1 MRSFAAPQGPP
12 RREGLDRRAATGC
25 DRAMVF
31 RLALAALCLAAVPPA
46 GAQTPRAEPVAPG
59 VHLLRG
65 AMLPERGPDGNTVV
79 FDAPHGLVI
88 VDTGRHAW
96 HSDAILVF
104 AAARGRSVAAIVNT
118 HWHLDHSSGN
128 RRIKARFPEAPVVTT
143 NAVDRAL
150 AEGGFITREQTRAEA
165 RRDKVGGAEAEEL
178 RVFLDT
184 MAVRDSLRP
193 DRVVSRDGPLRLAG
207 RRFEAHVTDGA
218 VTDADLWLFD
228 RRTRVAVL
236 GDLVTL
242 PSAFFETACPE
253 RWRAALDA
261 VWATPFKV
269 AIPGHGA
276 PMDRAA
282 FDLYRRAFNAFLDC
296 VASTAQAPVCAAAW
310 TQAVASLEGVDRSEA
325 DAYARYYVDFLRRN
339 GGRSPDCLDR

>member
-1 MRSFAAPQGPP
+1 MRVRS
-12 RREGLDRRAATGC
+12 
-25 DRAMVF
+25 VF
-31 RLALAALCLAAVPPA
+31 AALCLAAAPSA

-79 FDAPHGLVI
+79 FEAPRGLVI

-96 HSDAILVF
+96 HSDAILAF
-104 AAARGRSVAAIVNT
+104 AAARGRPIAAIVNT

-128 RRIKARFPEAPVVTT
+128 RRIKARFPAAPVVTT

-150 AEGGFITREQTRAEA
+150 AEGGFITRERTRAEA
-165 RRDKVGGAEAEEL
+165 RRGQVSGVEAEEL
-178 RVFLDT
+178 QVFLET
-184 MAVRDSLRP
+184 MAMRDSLRP
-193 DRVVSRDGPLRLAG
+193 DRVVSRSGPLRLAG

-242 PSAFFETACPE
+242 PAPFFETACPE
-253 RWRAALDA
+253 RWRAELDA
-261 VWATPFKV
+261 VWATPFTV
-269 AIPGHGA
+269 AVPGHGA

-282 FDLYRRAFNAFLDC
+282 FDLYRRAFSAFLDC
-296 VASTAQAPVCAAAW
+296 VASTTEAPVCAVAW
-310 TQAVASLEGVDRSEA
+310 TDAVAPLVGADRA
-325 DAYARYYVDFLRRN
+325 DAEDYARYYVGFLRRN